1 MSMNKTC
8 AISSCRSD
16 LVSADMARDDVQ
28 LSADIISTQSQ
39 SVETKTTCRSPVL
52 IHVHRSGARVAV
64 LPLETQL
71 RNKTEQPQNE
81 EAGQPIRVAAVE
93 KLFEE
98 IFVRHRRGTRL
109 FTG

>member
-39 SVETKTTCRSPVL
+39 SVETKTTRRSPAL
-52 IHVHRSGARVAV
+52 VHARRSGARVAV
-64 LPLETQL
+64 LPLETQPRK
-71 RNKTEQPQNE
+71 RNRATAE
-81 EAGQPIRVAAVE
+81 
-93 KLFEE
+93 
-98 IFVRHRRGTRL
+98 
-109 FTG
+109 